1 MTAALRL
8 RHPAARRPVADAGA
22 PAAEISPADA
32 GSEISPAAAQMGKRT
47 RRGSSDR
54 AAARKRRA
62 APSRRAATE
71 RTRRWRAR
79 RRRGRICALVE
90 LTDEQHRWLFRFG
103 GLADHEATDRA
114 AIARALG
121 VLLDHAAE
129 ALRWE
134 IARGFK
140 KL

>member
-1 MTAALRL
+1 MSTRVDVV
-8 RHPAARRPVADAGA
+8 PP
-22 PAAEISPADA
+22 
-32 GSEISPAAAQMGKRT
+32 AAQMAITCTAPIVKRT

-54 AAARKRRA
+54 AAARKRRKRRA
-62 APSRRAATE
+62 ATSRRSATE

-90 LTDEQHRWLFRFG
+90 LTDEQHRWLFHFG
-103 GLADHEATDRA
+103 GLADHEATDRT